1 MYISSNFA
9 VFLILF
15 VLLLL
20 FIILVA
26 IGAIFFIL
34 YKNNKI
40 TKDGFY
46 SSQDTVAE
54 PSQETADSFIQQDS
68 ISAAPVENIDKVTNQ
83 HENTD
88 IILSDNKTPV
98 EVLSQQEAVEQIEY
112 DDVDDENEIEDEN
125 ILVVIAAAVA
135 YLGMSNGKKYSIRS
149 IRRVK
154 RSPLVRSAWAN
165 SGIMQNTRPF

>member
-1 MYISSNFA
+1 MNISSNFA
-9 VFLILF
+9 VLLMLF

-20 FIILVA
+20 FVILVA

-40 TKDGFY
+40 TKDGFIV
-46 SSQDTVAE
+46 SHDTVTE

-68 ISAAPVENIDKVTNQ
+68 VYDTPIESTDNVINQ
-83 HENTD
+83 PKTAD
-88 IILSDNKTPV
+88 IILSDNKPQV
-98 EVLSQQEAVEQIEY
+98 EIITEPEAVEQTEF
-112 DDVDDENEIEDEN
+112 DDFDDDDEIEDEN

-135 YLGMSNGKKYSIRS
+135 YLGMNNGKKYSIRS